1 MKKIEDLLK
10 ELHAENDYAA
20 SNNFIADG
28 LFDSFDLLRFLGM
41 LENEYGVKIA
51 GDDFLPTNF
60 CNMEA
65 IRKLLQ
71 KYGID
76 GEIWVVML

>member
-10 ELHAENDYAA
+10 ELHAENDYAT
-20 SNNFIADG
+20 SNDFIADG

-41 LENEYGVKIA
+41 LEHEYGIKIA
-51 GDDFLPTNF
+51 GDDLLPTNF

-65 IRKLLQ
+65 IRKLLK
-71 KYGID
+71 KYGVA
-76 GEIWVVML
+76 GEI